1 MGESHGHARDAYSGT
16 IGICIGCTSALPRG
30 TLFTCRSENPIIGNG
45 HIRLYPFDIVPTPTT
60 VLEYLYFHLGVPV
73 N

>member
-1 MGESHGHARDAYSGT
+1 MGESHGHTRDAYLGI
-16 IGICIGCTSALPRG
+16 IGICIGFTSALPRG
-30 TLFTCRSENPIIGNG
+30 TLFTCRSEHPIFVNG

>member
-1 MGESHGHARDAYSGT
+1 MGESHGHARDAYSGI

-30 TLFTCRSENPIIGNG
+30 TLFPCHSDNPILGNG
-45 HIRLYPFDIVPTPTT
+45 HVWLYLFDIVPTPTT